1 MKNTNAHQEPNHTD
15 SPLVVA
21 DAVTKSNLY
30 KKITNR
36 LTTPYNTMM
45 TFFFRRSIEKAFQL
59 DEYPSGLTLSLNKQV
74 EGNAPYII
82 SAVDDA
88 MYIVNAVIDKSVSTA
103 QRGIMSSTVSSID
116 RVLSGDFIGMIQR
129 KMRDESYPKPTV
141 QGGFPPEDKII
152 QFIVLINSLEMANQY
167 LARIISSRI
176 VAPTAGS
183 NTAYP
188 TEELQKLFCF
198 EKDAASV
205 ANELSGLQSKFIGK
219 STELLNEGVHRLF
232 VEVVRARLRPILT
245 DTFRDADYSW
255 TEDEVLEYA
264 QQNGEDED
272 DILEMITRR
281 FESGW
286 DRLMK
291 PIARIMTPSTF
302 SSLLDQT
309 ASYLSKI
316 LEKRIL
322 SSSGK
327 TSAYGAIRIE
337 RDFTGIVDII
347 ARGDYRVREVFNK
360 VTQVMMVAN
369 MEDEE
374 WEEIVAL
381 GDDDGID
388 WVITD
393 EERKRA
399 RNLIKR

>member
-1 MKNTNAHQEPNHTD
+1 M
-15 SPLVVA
+15 
-21 DAVTKSNLY
+21 
-30 KKITNR
+30 
-36 LTTPYNTMM
+36 PYNTMM

-59 DEYPSGLTLSLNKQV
+59 DEYPSGLTLNLNRQV
-74 EGNAPYII
+74 EGNTPYII

-88 MYIVNAVIDKSVSTA
+88 MYIVNAVIEKSVSTA
-103 QRGIMSSTVSSID
+103 QRTILSSTISSVD

-167 LARIISSRI
+167 LSRIISTRI
-176 VAPTAGS
+176 IAPPSDS
-183 NTAYP
+183 NGAQP
-188 TEELQKLFCF
+188 TEELRRLFCF
-198 EKDAASV
+198 EKDASSV
-205 ANELSGLQSKFIGK
+205 AIELHALQSKFVSK

-232 VEVVRARLRPILT
+232 IEVVRTRLRLILN

-255 TEDEVLEYA
+255 TEEEVLEYA
-264 QQNGEDED
+264 QQNGEEEG
-272 DILEMITRR
+272 DILEMVTRR

-291 PIARIMTPSTF
+291 PIARLMTPTTF

-337 RDFTGIVDII
+337 RDFTGIVDAV

-374 WEEIVAL
+374 WDEIIAL
-381 GDDDGID
+381 GDDDGIE

-393 EERKRA
+393 EERKKA
-399 RNLIKR
+399 RGLVKQ